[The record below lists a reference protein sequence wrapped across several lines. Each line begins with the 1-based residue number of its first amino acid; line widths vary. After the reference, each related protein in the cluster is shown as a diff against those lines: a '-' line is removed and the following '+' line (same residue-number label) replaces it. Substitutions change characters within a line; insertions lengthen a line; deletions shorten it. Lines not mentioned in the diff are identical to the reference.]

1 LGRNVVEGNL
11 AKDGQELAD
20 RRTVAGVGGFV
31 FLRVDESIR
40 RDLLEENRTAST
52 NLGHF
57 DTHPGISL
65 ATLIKSDRV

>member
-1 LGRNVVEGNL
+1 LGRDVVEGNF
-11 AKDGQELAD
+11 AKDGKKLPD
-20 RRTVAGVGGFV
+20 RRAVARVRGFV
-31 FLRVDESIR
+31 LLRVDESVR

-52 NLGHF
+52 DLGHF